1 MTKINK
7 HSTIV
12 LHDHEYKANTY
23 EAIIKL
29 YEWLHW
35 SEIKIARLFD
45 IEEDDVKATICDRVD
60 DESDERNFLGGTW
73 AKVDPDDMSLVEEQA
88 IEFIKN
94 LNNKKENHD

>member
-1 MTKINK
+1 MKKINK

-29 YEWLHW
+29 YQWLNW

-45 IEEDDVKATICDRVD
+45 ITEDDVKSTICDD
-60 DESDERNFLGGTW
+60 NDNESDFRNNW
-73 AKVDPDDMSLVEEQA
+73 AEVDPDDMSLLEEQT
-88 IEFIKN
+88 IEFMKN